1 MGKIINKKVNILIL
15 EKIFP
20 PILPSKLKKKIL
32 IKDYSGM
39 SRKKYLDI
47 IHNFQVI
54 IIKSRTVVD
63 NELIAKAKNLRV
75 IARAGVGVENID
87 IPLCNMKNIKL
98 ITLPGKNANSAA
110 EFSILMALVGLRNI
124 NAAFNNTK
132 NGYFDRFKLIGKELN
147 EIKIGVLG
155 YGNVGKLFV
164 KKAISLGTKKIIVF
178 TKDFVNYKKSE
189 KIQFTKK
196 LNFLLKSCD
205 VISIH
210 LPLNKFTKYLL
221 DYKNLTYLKN
231 NSILIN
237 TSRGDIVNNDDI
249 LKIIRIKNITYFL
262 DVVSEEPNYETE
274 KKQTINKKFFNNSN
288 IFITPHLAAITE
300 NTQKNISHLLFNK
313 IIHHFGIK

>member
-1 MGKIINKKVNILIL
+1 MGKITNKKVNILIL

-20 PILPSKLKKKIL
+20 PILPPKLKKKFL
-32 IKDYSGM
+32 IKDYSGI

-54 IIKSRTVVD
+54 IIKSRTLVD

-87 IPLCNMKNIKL
+87 IPLCNRKNIKL

-124 NAAFNNTK
+124 NAAFYNTK

-147 EIKIGVLG
+147 EIKMGVLG

-178 TKDFVNYKKSE
+178 TKDIGNYKKSE
-189 KIQFTKK
+189 KIQFTKS

-237 TSRGDIVNNDDI
+237 TSRGEDR
-249 LKIIRIKNITYFL
+249 KS
-262 DVVSEEPNYETE
+262 VV
-274 KKQTINKKFFNNSN
+274 
-288 IFITPHLAAITE
+288 
-300 NTQKNISHLLFNK
+300 
-313 IIHHFGIK
+313 